1 MGNLLSSD
9 LRRIRK
15 DKLMMVALIIAVVFS
30 VVTPLLYF
38 AIFQGID
45 DTTTELLGIGTSA
58 KNLFFAAFNIGND
71 LGLIAPLLIAIIL
84 FKDFSFGTIRNKIIA
99 GKSRSSIFLSM
110 YASCLIAVVVVTL
123 VYAFL
128 TLGVSLLLFPYQ
140 DSAFLWSDLWYF
152 LSSMVLE
159 LVLYFFVAAL
169 VCYVTVSSKNVGLVI
184 VKYLGIVM
192 GVTIVTSILQLA
204 LMAAQMENGQGTA
217 VKVMEFIQRINI
229 YNFVNVIGRGTSYTG
244 EDLAYLLIT
253 PVVLTA
259 LLLLIGNRKL
269 CKKDIK

>member
-1 MGNLLSSD
+1 MRNLLTSD

-15 DKLMMVALIIAVVFS
+15 DKLMMVALIIAAAFS
-30 VVTPLLYF
+30 VITPLLYWALF
-38 AIFQGID
+38 KGMDALSM
-45 DTTTELLGIGTSA
+45 EMLGVGTSA
-58 KNLFFAAFNIGND
+58 KNMFFAAFNIGND

-99 GKSRSSIFLSM
+99 GKSRSSIFFSM
-110 YASCLIAVVVVTL
+110 YLSSLIAVVVVTL

-128 TLGVSLLLFPYQ
+128 TLGISLILFPYQ
-140 DSAFLWSDLWYF
+140 EGAFLWADMWYF
-152 LSSMVLE
+152 LSSLVLD

-204 LMAAQMENGQGTA
+204 LMAAQMEGGQDTA
-217 VKVMEFIQRINI
+217 VKVMEFIQKINI
-229 YNFVNVIGRGTSYTG
+229 YNFVNVIGKGTSYTG

-253 PVVLTA
+253 PTVLTTG
-259 LLLLIGNRKL
+259 LLLLGNRKL